1 MHRGARN
8 EEATNRN
15 IRRRHRRRR
24 ERESHDGIS
33 IKKAIE

>member
-24 ERESHDGIS
+24 ERESYGDIS
-33 IKKAIE
+33 IMKTIE